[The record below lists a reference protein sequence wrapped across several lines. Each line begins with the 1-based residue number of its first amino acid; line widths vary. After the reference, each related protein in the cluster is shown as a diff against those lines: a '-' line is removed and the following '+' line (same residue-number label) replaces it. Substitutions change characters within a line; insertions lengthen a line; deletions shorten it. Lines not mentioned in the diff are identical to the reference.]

1 MRRLIEW
8 ILATIGAAICIGGAM
23 TFGQSQSALW
33 PMPALAL
40 SEMALLGLIGLLA
53 IALDDGEHTV
63 RWGIVT
69 WAVVGGLIALM
80 LVGAWTIG
88 PLLLVAVLAFAAAAI
103 LADTRRHRKLLSD
116 AGVLIIGAA
125 SNAVVLFLF
134 IIAAR
139 A

>member
-8 ILATIGAAICIGGAM
+8 GLAAIGAALCIGGAM
-23 TFGQSQSALW
+23 VFGQGQSTLW

-40 SEMALLGLIGLLA
+40 IEMALLGLIGLLA
-53 IALDDGEHTV
+53 IAIDDGAHTL

-69 WAVVGGLIALM
+69 WAVIGSLIALM

-88 PLLLVAVLAFAAAAI
+88 PLLLIAVLAFATAAI
-103 LADTRRHRKLLSD
+103 LADTRRNRKILSD
-116 AGVLIIGAA
+116 VGVLIIGAA
-125 SNAVVLFLF
+125 SNAVVLLLF
-134 IIAAR
+134 IITTR

>member
-8 ILATIGAAICIGGAM
+8 GLAAIGATLCIGGAM
-23 TFGQSQSALW
+23 AFGQGQSTLW

-40 SEMALLGLIGLLA
+40 IDMALLGLIGLLA
-53 IALDDGEHTV
+53 IAVDDGAHTL

-69 WAVVGGLIALM
+69 WAVIGGLIALM

-88 PLLLVAVLAFAAAAI
+88 PLLLIAVLAFATAAI
-103 LADTRRHRKLLSD
+103 LADTRRNRKILSD
-116 AGVLIIGAA
+116 VGVLIIGAA
-125 SNAVVLFLF
+125 SNAVMLFLF
-134 IIAAR
+134 IIATR